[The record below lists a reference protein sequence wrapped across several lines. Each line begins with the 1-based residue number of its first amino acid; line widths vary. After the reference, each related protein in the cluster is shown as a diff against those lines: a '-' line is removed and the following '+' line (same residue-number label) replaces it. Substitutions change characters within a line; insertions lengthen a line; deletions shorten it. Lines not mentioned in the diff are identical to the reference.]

1 MEIVETN
8 LSLIPL
14 FPLFG
19 ALLAYLSGRIHK
31 DLSGWIATLASA
43 LSFVWVVKCFRA
55 LEGRVFED
63 NLFLWFSTGDL
74 SVDFALRFDHLTAV
88 MCLVITGIG
97 TLIHLYSI
105 GYMHEDEGRPR
116 FFSYLNLFMFSML
129 ILVTGANLLVMFV
142 GWEGVG
148 LCSYL
153 LIGFWYKNLGYAAAG
168 RKAFVVNRIGD
179 LGFLLGIFLLY
190 REFGTVDFAELSQAL
205 LGSSAIS
212 SIPGITVG
220 AFCALVAGCLFVG
233 ATGKSAQIPLFVW
246 LPDAMAGP
254 TPVSALIH
262 AATMVTAGV
271 YMMARLNV
279 LFAAAPYTAAII
291 VAIAV
296 LTALIAAAI
305 AITQNDIKKVL
316 AYSTV
321 SQLGFMF
328 IAAGAGAYWVAV
340 FHLVTHAFFKACLF
354 LTAGSVIHGCHHEQD
369 MRHMGGLR
377 KYMPIT
383 TATYALSTLAIAGIF
398 PFAGYQSKHAILA
411 ALSGTP
417 NEYLAPYVHML
428 YVAASVTA
436 FLTAF
441 YMTRSFAMTFL
452 GKYRGHAHPHESP
465 LTMTVP
471 LMVLALLS
479 TVGGLA
485 LGGGFGEELSLQ
497 HYLGSVVPMGEPHA
511 HETVLT
517 SLMGSWV
524 GFLGVGLGLLF
535 YTSLKSIPGRIYSAV
550 LPLSKLSEG
559 KFFFDEIYGLFIVR
573 PLERLASFL
582 WKFFD
587 QGVVDGAVNGTAAVI
602 DITGEVA
609 RGTQTGQVR
618 QYAFFMFLG
627 TVVLILLCFVM

>member
-1 MEIVETN
+1 MEIVQTN
-8 LSLIPL
+8 LALIPL
-14 FPLFG
+14 LPLFG
-19 ALLAYLSGRIHK
+19 ALVAYFAGRLNK
-31 DLSGWIATLASA
+31 DLSGWIATAASA
-43 LSFVWVVKCFRA
+43 LSFGWVVKCFLA
-55 LEGRVFED
+55 LGDRVFED
-63 NLFLWFSTGDL
+63 NMFLWFSIGDL
-74 SVDFALRFDHLTAV
+74 SVDFTLRFDHLTAV
-88 MCLVITGIG
+88 MCLVVTGIG
-97 TLIHLYSI
+97 TLIHLYSV

-116 FFSYLNLFMFSML
+116 FFAYLNLFMFSML
-129 ILVTGANLLVMFV
+129 LLVTGANLLVMFV

-153 LIGFWYKNLGYAAAG
+153 LIGFWFKNLAYAAAG

-190 REFGTVDFAELSQAL
+190 REFGTVDFIELSQAL
-205 LGSSAIS
+205 LGQPAIS
-212 SIPGITVG
+212 SIPGITLG
-220 AFCALVAGCLFVG
+220 AFCTLVAACLFIG

-271 YMMARLNV
+271 YMIARLNI
-279 LFAAAPYTAAII
+279 LFAAAPLTAAVV
-291 VAIAV
+291 VAVAV
-296 LTALIAAAI
+296 LTALVAATIAV
-305 AITQNDIKKVL
+305 TQNDIKKVL

-369 MRHMGGLR
+369 MRHMGGLK

-383 TATYALSTLAIAGIF
+383 TATYAVSTLAIAGIF
-398 PFAGYQSKHAILA
+398 PFAGYQSKHAILG
-411 ALSGTP
+411 ALAGTP
-417 NEYLAPYVHML
+417 NEYLSPYVHAL
-428 YVAASVTA
+428 YLVASLTA

-485 LGGGFGEELSLQ
+485 LGGAFGEHLSLQ
-497 HYLGSVVPMGEPHA
+497 EYLSSVVPFGAPHH
-511 HETVLT
+511 HESIIESIL
-517 SLMGSWV
+517 GSWV
-524 GFLGVGLGLLF
+524 GFAGVGLGLLF
-535 YTSLKSIPGRIYSAV
+535 YTSLKEIPGQIYRAV
-550 LPLSKLSEG
+550 LPLSKLSER
-559 KFFFDEIYGLFIVR
+559 KFFVDEIYCTLIVR
-573 PLERLASFL
+573 PLEGLAAFL
-582 WKFFD
+582 WRFFD
-587 QGVVDGAVNGTAAVI
+587 QGLVDGAVNGTAAVI
-602 DITGEVA
+602 DISGEMV
-609 RGTQTGQVR
+609 RGSQSGQVR
-618 QYAFFMFLG
+618 QYAFFMFVG
-627 TVVLILLCFVM
+627 TVLLIVLCFVF

>member
-1 MEIVETN
+1 MEIVQTN
-8 LSLIPL
+8 LALIPL
-14 FPLFG
+14 IPLVG
-19 ALLAYLSGRIHK
+19 AVLAYLLGRINR
-31 DLSGWIATLASA
+31 DLSGWIATAASA
-43 LSFVWVVKCFRA
+43 LSFAWVVKCF
-55 LEGRVFED
+55 LSLDSRVFED

-88 MCLVITGIG
+88 MCLVVTGIG

-105 GYMHEDEGRPR
+105 GYMHEDEGRHR
-116 FFSYLNLFMFSML
+116 FFAYLNLFMFSML
-129 ILVTGANLLVMFV
+129 LLVTGANLLVMFV

-153 LIGFWYKNLGYAAAG
+153 LIGFWYKNLSYAGAG

-179 LGFLLGIFLLY
+179 LGFLLAIFLLY
-190 REFGTVDFAELSQAL
+190 REFGTVDFVELSEAL
-205 LGSSAIS
+205 LSQGTIA
-212 SIPGITVG
+212 SIPGLTFV
-220 AFCALVAGCLFVG
+220 AFCTIVAACLFVG

-279 LFAAAPYTAAII
+279 LFIAAPLAGAVVVG
-291 VAIAV
+291 VAL
-296 LTALIAAAI
+296 LTALVAAAI

-383 TATYALSTLAIAGIF
+383 TLTYAVSTLAIAGIF
-398 PFAGYQSKHAILA
+398 PFAGYQSKHAILV
-411 ALSGTP
+411 ALAGTP
-417 NEYLAPYVHML
+417 NEYLSVYVEAAYL
-428 YVAASVTA
+428 LASVTA

-452 GKYRGHAHPHESP
+452 GTYRGHAHPHESP
-465 LTMTVP
+465 LTMTIP
-471 LMVLALLS
+471 LMVLAALS
-479 TVGGLA
+479 AVGGLY
-485 LGGGFGEELSLQ
+485 LGGAFGESGSLQ
-497 HYLGSVVPMGEPHA
+497 HYLSSVLPLGEAHQ
-511 HETVLT
+511 HETIMQGL
-517 SLMGSWV
+517 LGSWV
-524 GFLGVGLGLLF
+524 GFLGVAIGLLF
-535 YTSLKSIPGRIYSAV
+535 YTSLAQIPGRIYQLV
-550 LPLSKLSEG
+550 RPLSRLSEG
-559 KFFFDEIYGLFIVR
+559 KFFFDELYAVLIVR
-573 PLERLASFL
+573 PIEGSARFL

-587 QGVVDGAVNGTAAVI
+587 QGVVDGVVNGTAAVV
-602 DITGEVA
+602 DISGEVV

-618 QYAFFMFLG
+618 QYAFFMFIA
-627 TVVLILLCFVM
+627 TVVLIVLCFVM